1 VLPVT
6 KPVRLVIFGRQGAGK
21 GTQSL
26 KLVERY
32 GAVHISTGDILRS
45 AVEEGTDFGRKADSY
60 MSRGELVPDD
70 VMIGIVQER
79 LAKPD
84 VVAHGFLLDGF
95 PRTQAQAKALVETLG
110 TDGIDLAVDLD
121 VPLEVVRERIA
132 GRARADDSPE
142 AVERRLR
149 DYEDKTVPA
158 VEWFGSIGKLVQ
170 VDGIGTEDEVFD
182 RVAHV
187 IDTHV

>member
-21 GTQSL
+21 GTQCL
-26 KLVERY
+26 KLIERY
-32 GAVHISTGDILRS
+32 GAVHISTGDILRA

-60 MSRGELVPDD
+60 MSRGDLVPDD

-84 VVAHGFLLDGF
+84 VVAQGFLLDGF
-95 PRTQAQAKALVETLG
+95 PRTEAQAQALAETIG
-110 TDGIDLAVDLD
+110 RDGIDLAVDLV
-121 VPLEVVRERIA
+121 VPLEVVKERIA
-132 GRARADDSPE
+132 GRARSDDSPE

-149 DYEDKTVPA
+149 DYEEKTVPA
-158 VEWFGSIGKLVQ
+158 VEWFGSIGKLVR
-170 VDGIGTEDEVFD
+170 VDGLGTEDEVFARLAD
-182 RVAHV
+182 V